1 MRDNLVEGIVRAP
14 PAVRAQLG
22 ESAKHVVHFEFPE
35 RWPAL
40 MPAVCSLLTSQ
51 VRSLSPQP
59 GARAQQ
65 SRLSASADP
74 PGLPQMRVR
83 VEEDMCTAAWW

>member
-1 MRDNLVEGIVRAP
+1 MCDHPDEGEAQFISDADKASVRDNLLEGIVRAP

-40 MPAVCSLLTSQ
+40 VPAICTLLATQ
-51 VRSLSPQP
+51 VRSHLGGSK
-59 GARAQQ
+59 R
-65 SRLSASADP
+65 S
-74 PGLPQMRVR
+74 
-83 VEEDMCTAAWW
+83 T